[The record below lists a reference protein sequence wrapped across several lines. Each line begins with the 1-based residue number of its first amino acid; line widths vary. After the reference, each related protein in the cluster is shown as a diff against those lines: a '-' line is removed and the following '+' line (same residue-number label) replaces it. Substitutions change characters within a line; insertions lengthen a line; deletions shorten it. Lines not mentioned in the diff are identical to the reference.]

1 MSKPLNNVLKIVGVG
16 ALCALTFCFGRYDL
30 SLIKDGVI
38 FSYKEQRNCMI
49 DEAIILEDIMNDIYE
64 QDSTYFH
71 NIIENNPNYGRLID
85 HYNQWEGRDEWVW
98 EDMYNL

>member
-1 MSKPLNNVLKIVGVG
+1 MRKVIITLGIAL
-16 ALCALTFCFGRYDL
+16 LCAISFCVGRYDL
-30 SLIKDGVI
+30 SLIKDGIV